1 MPYQKDSARSGI
13 IHSRIQGGEIL
24 AQRPHVAQ
32 GGPKGKISKLPNM
45 SLTSGNGSSS
55 YPFNHKV

>member
-1 MPYQKDSARSGI
+1 MPYQKDSARSGV

-32 GGPKGKISKLPNM
+32 GGPKGKISKLPQYVVNVRQRFILI
-45 SLTSGNGSSS
+45 SFQS
-55 YPFNHKV
+55 